1 MTRTVSGLLAL
12 FALVAGA
19 CIALGAYFTYG
30 ALVAAHRDALESRY
44 VLAAQRV
51 AGTAELAASFGIT
64 LPAQTTLTP
73 LIERE
78 ARLDA
83 SIVTLDVLD
92 ASRTVLF
99 STRPDR
105 VGQAATPV
113 GEDVVRPIRNDLG
126 REIGRA
132 VVQYDD
138 AAALQARA
146 SLARQIR
153 TVAIPA
159 ALAASIGTLLMGWV
173 LARRLQNRAVR
184 AANPASWPVQAH
196 DAMDDIAATHARLAA
211 RLGVGDAAPAASG
224 GAAIHGTHS

>member
-51 AGTAELAASFGIT
+51 AGTAELAASFGIA

-83 SIVTLDVLD
+83 SIVALDVLD

-105 VGQAATPV
+105 VGHAATPL

-126 REIGRA
+126 RDIGRA
-132 VVQYDD
+132 VVHYDD

-159 ALAASIGTLLMGWV
+159 ALVASLGTLLIGWV
-173 LARRLQNRAVR
+173 LARRLHGRAVR
-184 AANPASWPVQAH
+184 AADPVSWPAQAH
-196 DAMDDIAATHARLAA
+196 DALDDVAAVHARLAA
-211 RLGVGDAAPAASG
+211 RLDAGDAALY
-224 GAAIHGTHS
+224 GARP

>member
-51 AGTAELAASFGIT
+51 ASTAELAASFGIT

-83 SIVTLDVLD
+83 SILTLDVLD

-105 VGQAATPV
+105 VGRAATPL

-126 REIGRA
+126 RDIGRA

-159 ALAASIGTLLMGWV
+159 ALVASLGTLLIGWL
-173 LARRLQNRAVR
+173 LARRLQGRALR
-184 AANPASWPVQAH
+184 AADPASWPAQAH
-196 DAMDDIAATHARLAA
+196 DARDDIAVTHARLAA
-211 RLGVGDAAPAASG
+211 RLGVGDVALRASG
-224 GAAIHGTHS
+224 DAALQGTRA